1 MMKRDKNC
9 KVLLIS
15 SNSSGRGG
23 GERYLA
29 FLCRGLVELGYAV
42 HALLS
47 DNAYMDVWATELASA
62 GATVHRRPLKGLS
75 QRPLRFVQAL
85 ADQSQIRRIADFCIE
100 NAPRAIVV
108 NQQYDED
115 GLDYLTAALSAGNA
129 PVAGVMHMPMTR
141 SKNQR
146 PLGRLRG
153 RLLAKWYEHHPYRL
167 IFVSKGAQE
176 EFEAY
181 YAHPRPT
188 SVVVNAVP
196 LDHVSGSYKRTLFP
210 EDTAVVG
217 FAGQFVAQKNLSTL
231 IDAWL
236 ETRRSGYDCR
246 LLLIGDGPQRT
257 QLEEQLRRAAPPDTW
272 HITGW
277 RNDAERLLSELDVF
291 VLTSHFEGLSLSLLE
306 AAARGVTCV
315 VAPFNGAAD
324 VSKRAAWVKVAKSNS
339 VEDIAA
345 SLRSALEVNR
355 GKSKASGLELDQFRN
370 FFSVSR
376 MARDVL
382 TVLDLQ
388 PAPCM

>member
-29 FLCRGLVELGYAV
+29 FLSRGLVELGYAV

-47 DNAYMDVWATELASA
+47 DNGYMDAWATELASA
-62 GATVHRRPLKGLS
+62 GATVHRRALKGLS
-75 QRPLRFVQAL
+75 QRPLRFVQAV
-85 ADQSQIRRIADFCIE
+85 ADRSQIRRITDFCVE

-115 GLDYLTAALSAGNA
+115 GLDYLTAALGAGIA

-141 SKNQR
+141 AKNQR

-167 IFVSKGAQE
+167 IFVSKGAQD

-196 LDHVSGSYKRTLFP
+196 LDHVSGSYKRTFFP

-231 IDAWL
+231 IDAWV
-236 ETRRSGYDCR
+236 ETRRSGMDSR
-246 LLLIGDGPQRT
+246 LLLIGDGPQRAE
-257 QLEEQLRRAAPPDTW
+257 LEERLRRSAPSGTW

-277 RNDAERLLSELDVF
+277 RDDAERLLSELNVF

-315 VAPFNGAAD
+315 VAPFNGATD

-339 VEDIAA
+339 VTDIAA
-345 SLRSALEVNR
+345 LLRSELKAHR
-355 GKSKASGLELDQFRN
+355 GNDKISGFELDQFRK

-376 MARDVL
+376 MAKDIL
-382 TVLDLQ
+382 AVLDLQ
-388 PAPCM
+388 PAQCM